1 MIYAAHNERIKP
13 PKSILLL
20 SLVKAL
26 TNNTEPISIL
36 NKLGHGISYSLLMEA
51 EIENAYKIY
60 KQQLNN
66 DYIIPKK
73 FKKDTLTIF
82 VADNVD
88 HNEETLSGK

>member
-1 MIYAAHNERIKP
+1 
-13 PKSILLL
+13 
-20 SLVKAL
+20 
-26 TNNTEPISIL
+26 
-36 NKLGHGISYSLLMEA
+36 MEA
-51 EIENAYKIY
+51 ETENAYKIY

-73 FKKDTLTIF
+73 CKKDTLTIF